1 MLIYFLTTITLIAM
15 YVLTLSRALCR
26 ALNSVFSEVFRY
38 KTCLIILTH
47 EHARQCMMSRDRN
60 IPWVA
65 VNIVICVDS
74 IYPRDLLILS
84 LQFEKKICLIPMY
97 RSTFY
102 FFVVLWGSLTFIR
115 AVLGF
120 LRHPLTFFYQKKREG
135 ELHIILL

>member
-1 MLIYFLTTITLIAM
+1 MLIYIYFLTTITLIAM

-47 EHARQCMMSRDRN
+47 EHAHQCMMSRDRH
-60 IPWVA
+60 IPWVV
-65 VNIVICVDS
+65 VNIVI
-74 IYPRDLLILS
+74 DLLILS